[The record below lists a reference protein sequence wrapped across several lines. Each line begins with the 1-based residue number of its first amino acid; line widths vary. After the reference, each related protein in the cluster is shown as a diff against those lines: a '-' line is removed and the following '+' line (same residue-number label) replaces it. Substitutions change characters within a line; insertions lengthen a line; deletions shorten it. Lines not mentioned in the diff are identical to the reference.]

1 MATAKKLPSGSWR
14 CLVYSHS
21 VPVLDEKG
29 MPVLDAKGKP
39 KEKRIYESF
48 TSNDPSRYGKLEA
61 EQAALDFLANK
72 SARQRPK
79 DMTLREAI
87 NKYISDSDAVL
98 SPTTI
103 SGYKTILKNAFSDI
117 MDLQIGKLTNPIL
130 REAVNK
136 ESKRKSDSRKSRGQ
150 TISPKTVSNEYGL
163 ITAVLNLYNPQLD
176 CTVKLPA
183 KENKFHDLI
192 PPEIIMDV
200 VKGTDVE
207 LPVLLAMWLSFTM
220 SEIKG
225 LTKSNSINGDYITIT
240 EVVVNV
246 EGKDIRKSQA
256 KVFTRNRRHKMP
268 AYIKTLID
276 QIETDELVTMS
287 GKMVYHKF
295 TRLLK
300 KNGLPHMSFH
310 DLRHVNA
317 SVMALLN
324 IPDKYAMERG
334 GWKSDKVMKKVYMQT
349 FSEQRNEV
357 DQIIDKY
364 FESKM
369 QHEMQ
374 HEKKKVP

>member
-1 MATAKKLPSGSWR
+1 
-14 CLVYSHS
+14 
-21 VPVLDEKG
+21 

-136 ESKRKSDSRKSRGQ
+136 EAKRKSDSRKSRGQ